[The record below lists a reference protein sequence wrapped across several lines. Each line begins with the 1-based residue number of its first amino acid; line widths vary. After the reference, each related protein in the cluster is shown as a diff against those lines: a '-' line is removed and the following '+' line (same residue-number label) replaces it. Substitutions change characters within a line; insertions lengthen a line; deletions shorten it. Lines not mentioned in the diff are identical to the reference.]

1 MTPTQLPLSP
11 SLLTPQTIPSGLS
24 ADASLADLTPTP
36 ACSAVKREP
45 GADTDVGARGR
56 AAGKPKEPRDHR
68 HGPRPAAAE
77 PQIRWLN
84 RRRLGRILHEL
95 VGAQRW
101 REAAGVV
108 STQFCSTERP
118 GSFQEAR
125 SLFVVS
131 NSA

>member
-95 VGAQRW
+95 IGAHRW

-108 STQFCSTERP
+108 STQLCGTRRP
-118 GSFQEAR
+118 GSFQETR
-125 SLFVVS
+125 NLFVVS
-131 NSA
+131 NPA